1 MDRRKRKIAPES
13 GVRSTIEILDKAGMT
28 AAPPQPGACCVCG
41 TRDARLLMMV
51 ELRGGAA
58 ATLCGSH
65 ALLHSR
71 MGAEATTVTELRE
84 SMTDRRSYERRAIG
98 EGDELA
104 EKLTAAFTRDR
115 RGRERR
121 AG

>member
-1 MDRRKRKIAPES
+1 MDRRKRKAIPENGS
-13 GVRSTIEILDKAGMT
+13 SISIEILDKAGMSS
-28 AAPPQPGACCVCG
+28 APAEPGCCGVCG

-65 ALLHSR
+65 ALMHSR
-71 MGAEATTVTELRE
+71 MGATATTIAELRQAV
-84 SMTDRRSYERRAIG
+84 SDRRSYERRAVG

-104 EKLTAAFTRDR
+104 EKLAAAFTRDR

-121 AG
+121 AS

>member
-1 MDRRKRKIAPES
+1 MDRRKRKISPES
-13 GVRSTIEILDKAGMT
+13 GVRTTIEILDKAGMIQ
-28 AAPPQPGACCVCG
+28 AGGPGCCCVCG

-71 MGAEATTVTELRE
+71 MGSPSTSIAELRE
-84 SMTDRRSYERRAIG
+84 SMTDRRGYERRATG

-115 RGRERR
+115 RGGERR